1 MQLIFSIALPW
12 GWRNVDWRNAPAPYV
27 NESADADRD
36 PPCSKEKQTTRGKR
50 YMSTQVHNTAEIGKI
65 LLWVAGIVVFIVV
78 ALTWVPDWIA
88 PQGKAVQRSL
98 LSL

>member
-1 MQLIFSIALPW
+1 MFERKA
-12 GWRNVDWRNAPAPYV
+12 
-27 NESADADRD
+27 
-36 PPCSKEKQTTRGKR
+36 KQQRGER

-88 PQGKAVQRSL
+88 PQGGVGGSDTGKTVKMIK
-98 LSL
+98 

>member
-1 MQLIFSIALPW
+1 MPTMI
-12 GWRNVDWRNAPAPYV
+12 RHVRKK
-27 NESADADRD
+27 
-36 PPCSKEKQTTRGKR
+36 SKTAAGER

-88 PQGKAVQRSL
+88 PQGGVGGSDTGKTVKMIK
-98 LSL
+98 